1 MEIMKMQSEQKAGI
15 YGCDAQEVLGD
26 DLSVVD
32 THIDLVKAGTSK
44 DNTSANVGT
53 FLNAWRTVGRGGRYK
68 DYDFTIKVDPDT
80 VLVAHRLRLRLDG
93 LRGNK
98 FIPNCDLRDRWPD
111 SPDYPMMLGS
121 IEILSREAVGTFLAG
136 EERCQRELPW
146 QELGE
151 DLFLHKCLALLG
163 AEQAGD
169 WSLLQDANCR
179 GVDCRA
185 FDSAAF
191 HPFKSAE
198 EWLDCWG
205 MAVNRGAVR

>member
-1 MEIMKMQSEQKAGI
+1 MKTQSEQNAGI
-15 YGCDAQEVLGD
+15 YGCDAKEVLGD

-44 DNTSANVGT
+44 DDTAANVGT
-53 FLNAWRTVGRGGRYK
+53 FMNAWRAVGEGGRYK
-68 DYDFTIKVDPDT
+68 HYDFTIKVDPDT
-80 VLVAHRLRLRLDG
+80 VLVAHRLRVRLEG
-93 LRGNK
+93 LRGNI

-111 SPDYPMMLGS
+111 SPDYPMMIGS

-163 AEQAGD
+163 AEQVGD
-169 WSLLQDANCR
+169 YSLLQDVNCR

-191 HPFKSAE
+191 HHFKSPE

-205 MAVNRGAVR
+205 EAVNTGAVR